1 MKADWTD
8 HPCFEE
14 EGRDGGRGASSSSS
28 TSTTKYWDSSWESN
42 EEGEREKIGGEPR
55 NRFTRGSRK
64 KQWFKPFQKIRLL
77 LTIMWVCF
85 QFVPVAEGQAIG
97 TLISVGERR
106 TTEFSVDNMN
116 GLFNTLSNYAGQWAD
131 NTGNSI
137 MPNGDTAVL
146 AVGVYKCSDGPCSHS
161 QIMLYTSGLN
171 GILKCLED
179 DASCILNGE
188 QTRRGM
194 YVSGTGASTLLLRAL
209 AFQDGEAYAGGGVY
223 IRDGA
228 IVTIELCVFS
238 NCRATYSS
246 FGGGA
251 IIVLS
256 SATTVNV
263 YGTSFNDNTAA
274 SGNGDDIYRD
284 GGTITIHNTC
294 PSPYSSNTPIE
305 GEI

>member
-1 MKADWTD
+1 MKVDWTD

-14 EGRDGGRGASSSSS
+14 EGRDGGRSASSSSS

-97 TLISVGERR
+97 TLITVGERR

-116 GLFNTLSNYAGQWAD
+116 GLFNTLSNYAGSGY

-137 MPNGDTAVL
+137 MPNGATAVL
-146 AVGVYKCSDGPCSHS
+146 AVGVYKCSDGPCSAS
-161 QIMLYTSGLN
+161 YSMLYTDGLH
-171 GILKCLED
+171 GEVKCEEE
-179 DASCILNGE
+179 DASCVLNGE
-188 QTRRGM
+188 GTRRGM
-194 YVSGTGASTLLLRAL
+194 AVSGTGAGTLFLCAL
-209 AFQDGEAYAGGGVY
+209 TFQEGEVNWGGGVW
-223 IRDGA
+223 IDSGA

-238 NCRATYSS
+238 NCRATST
-246 FGGGA
+246 GGGA
-251 IIVLS
+251 IYVS
-256 SATTVNV
+256 SSGGTVNA
-263 YGTSFNDNTAA
+263 YGTSFNDNTAD
-274 SGNGDDIYRD
+274 SGNGDDIYRN

-294 PSPYSSNTPIE
+294 PSPYSSNTPIQ
-305 GEI
+305 GEFK